1 MPYSDTIYVHMVT
14 LKKPRVCTACAMY
27 ERPQNASLYPF
38 TIFHPL
44 LSLPLTYR
52 ENKKKRDIIPFVTL
66 IEKLLKTLL
75 NAERMLI
82 ILGK

>member
-1 MPYSDTIYVHMVT
+1 MISLVLKIAFMPYSDTIYVHMVT

-44 LSLPLTYR
+44 LSLPLTYSQKERYNPLCNFNR
-52 ENKKKRDIIPFVTL
+52 ETS
-66 IEKLLKTLL
+66 
-75 NAERMLI
+75 
-82 ILGK
+82 

>member
-14 LKKPRVCTACAMY
+14 LEKPRVCTACAMY

-44 LSLPLTYR
+44 LSLPLTYSQ
-52 ENKKKRDIIPFVTL
+52 KRDITPFVTL

-82 ILGK
+82 ILGE